1 VHTAQNSKRYNV
13 CFIIQKTL
21 KQSAKAKK
29 TLPPPKRQPDKYE
42 LVTELAKRRGFF
54 WPSYEIYGG
63 AAGFVTFGPHGTT
76 LKRKIEDKFRQF
88 FLKPYNMIEI
98 ESSIITPAKV
108 FEASGH
114 LAHFK
119 EPLVECLKCKRRF
132 RADHILQ
139 EQAKMTDTET
149 ERLTLKEL
157 AKTLRQKN
165 TSCPECDSK
174 NWGEPKYFLTM
185 FQTTIGPYTETTG
198 YGRPEAAQGI
208 FTEFKRLHE
217 QNREKLPLGIAQIGH
232 ALRNEISPRQG
243 LIRLREFTIMDVE
256 FFFDPEEPCP
266 WLKQVE
272 NEQLRI
278 ITAKQK
284 QKGNKEPLIITVS
297 QAIKKGIVKTAWQAF
312 FMALAKQFLQQLGVP
327 EDKQRF
333 IEKLPW
339 EKAHYSLQSYDQ
351 EIHLNR
357 WGWTEVSGNAY
368 RTDYDLKQHMQHS
381 GTDMR
386 VYKEYSKPVTKETLI
401 IKPNMARLGPIFKK
415 DAAKMAEQLKEA
427 NPEEV
432 KTALLQKGYYAFGA
446 YKILPDY
453 LEITRTET
461 EEKGKHYI
469 PHVVEPSFGSDRL
482 VYITIEYAYHQK
494 EGRSLL
500 KLPREIVPIQVA
512 VFPLMSKDG
521 LSKKATKIAQ
531 RLIDEGFIVEYDD
544 SGSIGRRY
552 ARMDEIGTPLCVT
565 IDYRT
570 LEDETVTIRDR
581 NSWKQ
586 VRTPVRQLPKLL
598 HAYFIH
604 KKELEDLGEPI
615 KEE

>member
-1 VHTAQNSKRYNV
+1 M
-13 CFIIQKTL
+13 
-21 KQSAKAKK
+21 
-29 TLPPPKRQPDKYE
+29 PPPAKPQLDKYE

-63 AAGFVTFGPHGTT
+63 AAGFVTFGPYGTA

-88 FLKPYNMIEI
+88 FIQPYNMIEI
-98 ESSIITPAKV
+98 ESSIITPEKV

-132 RADHILQ
+132 RADHLLQ

-149 ERLTLKEL
+149 EKLTLKEL
-157 AKTLRQKN
+157 AKTLREKD

-208 FTEFKRLHE
+208 FTEFKRLYE
-217 QNREKLPLGIAQIGH
+217 QTREKLPLGIAQIGH

-266 WLKQVE
+266 WLKQME
-272 NEQLRI
+272 NETLQLI
-278 ITAKQK
+278 PAEQK
-284 QKGNKEPLIITVS
+284 RKGNKEPVTITVKEVI
-297 QAIKKGIVKTAWQAF
+297 QKGIVKTPWQVF

-327 EDKQRF
+327 PEKQRF
-333 IEKLPW
+333 IEKLEW
-339 EKAHYSLQSYDQ
+339 EKAHYSQQSFDQ
-351 EIHLNR
+351 EIYLER

-368 RTDYDLKQHMQHS
+368 RTDYDLKQHMEHS
-381 GTDMR
+381 GTDMQ
-386 VYKEYSKPVTKETLI
+386 VYKEYPKPVTKEQFT
-401 IKPNMARLGPIFKK
+401 IKPNMAKLGPAFKK
-415 DAAKMAEQLKEA
+415 DAAKIAEQLKNADPSEIQ
-427 NPEEV
+427 
-432 KTALLQKGYYAFGA
+432 TALQDKGYYMLQN
-446 YKILPDY
+446 YKILSEHV
-453 LEITRTET
+453 EITHTKT

-482 VYITIEYAYHQK
+482 AYIALEYAYQQK
-494 EGRSLL
+494 EDRALL
-500 KLPREIVPIQVA
+500 KLPREITPIQIG
-512 VFPLMSKDG
+512 VFPLMNKDG
-521 LSKKATKIAQ
+521 LAKEATKIAE
-531 RLIDEGFIVEYDD
+531 RLTNEGFTVEYDD

-552 ARMDEIGTPLCVT
+552 ARMDEIGTPLCIT
-565 IDYRT
+565 IDYKT
-570 LEDETVTIRDR
+570 LENQTVTIRDR
-581 NSWKQ
+581 DSWKQ
-586 VRTPVRQLPKLL
+586 VRTLIKQLPKLL
-598 HAYFIH
+598 HAYFTH
-604 KKELEDLGEPI
+604 KKQFADLGEI
-615 KEE
+615 IE

>member
-1 VHTAQNSKRYNV
+1 MSSTT
-13 CFIIQKTL
+13 KT
-21 KQSAKAKK
+21 
-29 TLPPPKRQPDKYE
+29 QPDKYE

-63 AAGFVTFGPHGTT
+63 AAGFVTFGPLGTI

-88 FLKPYNMIEI
+88 FLQPYNMIEI
-98 ESSIITPAKV
+98 ESSIITPEKV

-139 EQAKMTDTET
+139 EQAKMSDTDTEK
-149 ERLTLKEL
+149 LSLKEL
-157 AKTLRQKN
+157 AKTLKEKN
-165 TSCPECDSK
+165 TSCPECDAK

-272 NEQLRI
+272 KEELSI
-278 ITAKQK
+278 ITAEQK
-284 QKGNKEPLIITVS
+284 LKGNKEPIMITVK

-327 EDKQRF
+327 EEKQRF

-339 EKAHYSLQSYDQ
+339 EKAHYSLQSFDQ
-351 EIHLNR
+351 EICLER

-381 GTDMR
+381 GQDMQ
-386 VYKEYSKPVTKETLI
+386 VYKEYPKPIVKEVIT
-401 IKPNMARLGPIFKK
+401 IKPNMAKLGPAFKK
-415 DAAKMAEQLKEA
+415 DAAKIAEQLKTA
-427 NPEEV
+427 NPEDV
-432 KTALLQKGYYAFGA
+432 KNAFEKKGYYMLSSD
-446 YKILPDY
+446 KIMPEHA
-453 LEITRTET
+453 EITRTKT
-461 EEKGKHYI
+461 EERGKRFI

-482 VYITIEYAYHQK
+482 AYIALEYAYCQK
-494 EGRSLL
+494 ENRALL
-500 KLPREIVPIQVA
+500 KLPREITPTQIA
-512 VFPLMSKDG
+512 VFPLMNKNG
-521 LSKKATKIAQ
+521 LSERAKKLAR
-531 RLIDEGFIVEYDD
+531 RLIDEGFAVDYDD

-552 ARMDEIGTPLCVT
+552 ARMDEIGTPLCIT

-570 LEDETVTIRDR
+570 LDDETVTVRDR
-581 NSWKQ
+581 DSWKQ
-586 VRTPVRQLPKLL
+586 VRSPVKQLPRLL

-604 KKELEDLGEPI
+604 EKEFRDLGLMI
-615 KEE
+615 KAE